1 MIVQRIVFTPESL
14 AKLRL
19 APRPEQFRET
29 LFALGMLSTG
39 SGGAPFNA
47 WRRRVGAWAG
57 AGGIV
62 GLARTVRT
70 FPDLYRVA
78 EKASAEDTSART
90 ATATVPAAFKPRLLK
105 DLEAFHRV
113 AVAPYWSRIAS
124 HLEADRNVRGQITL
138 SGGIDQLLGTLHPA
152 IRWDPPVLEVPGEG
166 EDIKL
171 EDSGLLLAPAFF
183 LFSRAPVLIEQRAG
197 LPPLLSYPVPVKQD
211 WSDEPQGA
219 GAGSDQA
226 LRALVGRTRAA
237 VLQTLT
243 LTCTTTQVGE
253 RVGIS
258 TAAASQHTA
267 VLRAAG
273 LISTLRTL
281 NKVQHTLTPL
291 GGALLRGEM
300 T

>member
-1 MIVQRIVFTPESL
+1 MGRRGRHRRTGPYGTHL
-14 AKLRL
+14 
-19 APRPEQFRET
+19 PRP
-29 LFALGMLSTG
+29 L
-39 SGGAPFNA
+39 P
-47 WRRRVGAWAG
+47 RRR
-57 AGGIV
+57 
-62 GLARTVRT
+62 
-70 FPDLYRVA
+70 
-78 EKASAEDTSART
+78 KASAEDTSART

-226 LRALVGRTRAA
+226 LRARSSAGPGRR
-237 VLQTLT
+237 
-243 LTCTTTQVGE
+243 CS
-253 RVGIS
+253 R
-258 TAAASQHTA
+258 
-267 VLRAAG
+267 R
-273 LISTLRTL
+273 
-281 NKVQHTLTPL
+281 
-291 GGALLRGEM
+291 
-300 T
+300 